1 MFIRQKRK
9 LNEVVIKR
17 ELLSN
22 ARLLEGHGREGLL
35 SCLEKEHIK
44 KKSTIYAVRVK

>member
-1 MFIRQKRK
+1 MFIEQKRK
-9 LNEVVIKR
+9 LNEAVVKR

-35 SCLEKEHIK
+35 SYQEKEHTK
-44 KKSTIYAVRVK
+44 KKSTIYVARVK